1 MKTSFTQTMIAILAI
16 FALSSCSKEFYQVL
30 TAESQ
35 SVETQQTGMV
45 YEDEN
50 CKITY
55 NLWAPHGN
63 AGFIFYNKTDKN
75 IIVDLKECFF
85 IFNGYANDYYL
96 DRTYV
101 YGKSTRAGI
110 GKSFGKS
117 ANYSETLS
125 GTLSSTLYRTWADYD
140 TSTSKS
146 TSESVSGA
154 IGVSQNNSAQVQS
167 ETNASVEI
175 KEQDLICIPPKTAK
189 LFYEYQ
195 ILGNIYRECGFF
207 LFPKKSEIKR
217 LKYVDTNSPIKFSN
231 VISYRISEQGN
242 PIVVNND
249 FYISGIT
256 NISAGEFITE
266 IRVEKDCMGK
276 SYEANEYKTVY
287 KEQAPNKFY
296 IRYVQN
302 ARNSDKY

>member
-1 MKTSFTQTMIAILAI
+1 MKKNYYYAIVIMMLASM
-16 FALSSCSKEFYQVL
+16 LSSCSKEFYQVL

-35 SVETQQTGMV
+35 SVETQQTDMV

-55 NLWAPHGN
+55 NLWASHGN

-75 IIVDLKECFF
+75 IIVNLQESFF
-85 IFNGYANDYYL
+85 IFNGYANNYYL

-101 YGKSTRAGI
+101 YGKSTRVGF

-125 GTLSSTLYRTWADYD
+125 GTLYGTWLGYD
-140 TSTSKS
+140 A
-146 TSESVSGA
+146 SVSASASGA
-154 IGVSQNNSAQVQS
+154 IGVSQSSAAQIQA

-175 KEQDLICIPPKTAK
+175 KEQNKVCIPPKTAK

-195 ILGNIYRECGFF
+195 ILDNIYRECG
-207 LFPKKSEIKR
+207 LLLAPKKSGVKH
-217 LKYVDTNSPIKFSN
+217 LKYTNANSPIKFGN
-231 VISYRISEQGN
+231 VICYKIGENGL

-249 FYISGIT
+249 FYVADIVNIT
-256 NISAGEFITE
+256 AGAFATDIK
-266 IRVEKDCMGK
+266 IEKDCMGK
-276 SYEANEYKTVY
+276 SYRASRYKTVC
-287 KEQAPNKFY
+287 KEQVPNKFY
-296 IRYVQN
+296 IKYIQN
-302 ARNSDKY
+302 AKNPDVY

>member
-30 TAESQ
+30 TAESK

-85 IFNGYANDYYL
+85 VFNGYANDYYL

-101 YGKSTRAGI
+101 YGKSTRVGI

-117 ANYSETLS
+117 ANYSEALS
-125 GTLSSTLYRTWADYD
+125 ETLYGTWLGYGA
-140 TSTSKS
+140 STSS
-146 TSESVSGA
+146 SASSA
-154 IGVSQNNSAQVQS
+154 IGVSQSSSAQVQS
-167 ETNASVEI
+167 ETNASIEI
-175 KEQDLICIPPKTAK
+175 KEQDKVCIPPKPAK
-189 LFYEYQ
+189 LFCEYQ
-195 ILGNIYRECGFF
+195 ILENIYRECGF
-207 LFPKKSEIKR
+207 LLAPKKSGVKH
-217 LKYVDTNSPIKFSN
+217 LKYTNANSPIKFGN
-231 VISYRISEQGN
+231 VISYKIEENGSSV
-242 PIVVNND
+242 VVNND
-249 FYISGIT
+249 FYVADIANITAGSFTT
-256 NISAGEFITE
+256 NIKI
-266 IRVEKDCMGK
+266 EKDCMGK
-276 SYEANEYKTVY
+276 SYGTSQYKTVC

-296 IRYVQN
+296 IKYVQN
-302 ARNSDKY
+302 AKSSDKY

>member
-30 TAESQ
+30 TAESK

-85 IFNGYANDYYL
+85 VFNGYANDYYL

-101 YGKSTRAGI
+101 YGKSTRVGI

-117 ANYSETLS
+117 ANYSEALS
-125 GTLSSTLYRTWADYD
+125 ETLYGTWLGYGA
-140 TSTSKS
+140 STSS
-146 TSESVSGA
+146 SASSA
-154 IGVSQNNSAQVQS
+154 IGVSQSSSAQVQS
-167 ETNASVEI
+167 ETNASIEI
-175 KEQDLICIPPKTAK
+175 KEQDKVCIPPKTAK
-189 LFYEYQ
+189 LFCEYQ
-195 ILGNIYRECGFF
+195 ILENIYRECGF
-207 LFPKKSEIKR
+207 LLAPKKSGVKH
-217 LKYVDTNSPIKFSN
+217 LKYTNANSPIKFGN
-231 VISYRISEQGN
+231 VISYKIGENGSSV
-242 PIVVNND
+242 VVNND
-249 FYISGIT
+249 FYVADIANITAGSFTT
-256 NISAGEFITE
+256 NIKI
-266 IRVEKDCMGK
+266 EKDCM
-276 SYEANEYKTVY
+276 ENLT
-287 KEQAPNKFY
+287 EQAN
-296 IRYVQN
+296 IRQFAKN
-302 ARNSDKY
+302 RLRINFILNMFKMPKAQININ

>member
-1 MKTSFTQTMIAILAI
+1 MKKNYYYAIVIMMLASM
-16 FALSSCSKEFYQVL
+16 LSSCSKEFYQVL

-35 SVETQQTGMV
+35 SVETQQTDMV

-55 NLWAPHGN
+55 NLWASHGN

-75 IIVDLKECFF
+75 IIVNLQESFF
-85 IFNGYANDYYL
+85 IFNGYANNYYL

-101 YGKSTRAGI
+101 YGKSTRVGF

-125 GTLSSTLYRTWADYD
+125 GTLYGTGLGYD
-140 TSTSKS
+140 A
-146 TSESVSGA
+146 SVSASASGA
-154 IGVSQNNSAQVQS
+154 IGVSQSSAAQIQA

-175 KEQDLICIPPKTAK
+175 KEQNKVCIPPKTAK

-195 ILGNIYRECGFF
+195 ILDNIYRECG
-207 LFPKKSEIKR
+207 LLLAPKKSGVKH
-217 LKYVDTNSPIKFSN
+217 LKYTNANSPIKFGN
-231 VISYRISEQGN
+231 VICYKIGENGL

-249 FYISGIT
+249 FYVADIVNIT
-256 NISAGEFITE
+256 AGAFATDIK
-266 IRVEKDCMGK
+266 IEKDCMGK
-276 SYEANEYKTVY
+276 SYRASRYKTVC

-296 IRYVQN
+296 IKYIQN
-302 ARNSDKY
+302 AKNPDVY

>member
-30 TAESQ
+30 TAESK

-85 IFNGYANDYYL
+85 VFNGYANDYYL
-96 DRTYV
+96 NRSYV
-101 YGKSTRAGI
+101 YGKSANIGM
-110 GKSFGKS
+110 GKSLGKS
-117 ANYSETLS
+117 ASYSETLS
-125 GTLSSTLYRTWADYD
+125 GTLYGDWFGYNA
-140 TSTSKS
+140 
-146 TSESVSGA
+146 SVSGSMSGS
-154 IGVSQNNSAQVQS
+154 IGASQNNTTFVQAGA
-167 ETNASVEI
+167 NASIEI
-175 KEQDLICIPPKTAK
+175 KEQDLICIPPKTSK

-195 ILGNIYRECGFF
+195 ILENIYRECGF
-207 LFPKKSEIKR
+207 LLAPKKSGVKH
-217 LKYVDTNSPIKFSN
+217 LKYTNANSPIKFGN
-231 VISYRISEQGN
+231 VISYKIGENGS
-242 PIVVNND
+242 PVVVNND
-249 FYISGIT
+249 FYVADIANITADSFTT
-256 NISAGEFITE
+256 NIKI
-266 IRVEKDCMGK
+266 EKDCMGK
-276 SYEANEYKTVY
+276 SYGTSQYKTVC

-296 IRYVQN
+296 IKYVQN
-302 ARNSDKY
+302 AKSSDKY